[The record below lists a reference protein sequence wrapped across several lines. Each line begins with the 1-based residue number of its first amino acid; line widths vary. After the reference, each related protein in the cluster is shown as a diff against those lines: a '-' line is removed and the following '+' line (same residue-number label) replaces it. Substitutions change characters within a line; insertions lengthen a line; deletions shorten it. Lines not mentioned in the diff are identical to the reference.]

1 MKRIVILF
9 VALLSVAS
17 TSYSGGDPKKPA
29 TADIYT
35 KQRDDR
41 TAQLTSL
48 DRTIESAINIPPPNT
63 LTKTQLDEW
72 RKQTQWL
79 IKVQKQM
86 SDHKKSL
93 GTLKQGETMESH
105 MAQMNMQ
112 FLALQEATQMES
124 RKFQTLSNASK
135 ARHDIA
141 LNAIRNMK

>member
-1 MKRIVILF
+1 MKRIIILF
-9 VALLSVAS
+9 VVLLSVAS
-17 TSYSGGDPKKPA
+17 ASYAGNDPKKPA

-41 TAQLTSL
+41 AALLTTL
-48 DRTIESAINIPPPNT
+48 DRTLESAINMPPPNT
-63 LTKTQLDEW
+63 LTKVQLDQW

-79 IKVQKQM
+79 IKIQKQM

-93 GTLKQGETMESH
+93 GIIKQGETIEMH

-124 RKFQTLSNASK
+124 RKFNTLSNASK

>member
-1 MKRIVILF
+1 MRIIILF
-9 VALLSVAS
+9 VALLFVTSITFAS
-17 TSYSGGDPKKPA
+17 GDPKK
-29 TADIYT
+29 TTSEDVYT

-41 TAQLTSL
+41 IASLTTL
-48 DRTIESAINIPPPNT
+48 DKTLENAINIPPPNT
-63 LTKTQLDEW
+63 LTKVQLDEW

-79 IKVQKQM
+79 IKIQKQM

-93 GTLKQGETMESH
+93 GILKQGETMKTH

-124 RKFQTLSNASK
+124 RKFNTLSNASK